1 MQRLIQVF
9 TNGILM
15 DRFQDIL
22 IHPKVYLLINCNA
35 PTDTGDAPFR
45 KMCENLSALMRHG
58 ITPTF
63 ACNTVYSQNCVVC
76 QKVMKCMGGCLAYK
90 LGPIPK
96 PASIAEEKIRV

>member
-1 MQRLIQVF
+1 MQRIQVY

-35 PTDTGDAPFR
+35 PTDTGEALFR
-45 KMCENLSALMRHG
+45 KMCENLPALMRHG
-58 ITPTF
+58 ITPTH

-76 QKVMKCMGGCLAYK
+76 HVRKVMKCMGGCLAYK
-90 LGPIPK
+90 LGPIPE
-96 PASIAEEKIRV
+96 PASHS